1 MNKKIN
7 YKGAIEMIKENPK
20 LIFLIFLSSFPAK
33 QNNKDKR
40 NGVC

>member
-7 YKGAIEMIKENPK
+7 YKGVTEMINENPK
-20 LIFLIFLSSFPAK
+20 LIFAIFLSSFPAK

>member
-7 YKGAIEMIKENPK
+7 YKGATEMIKENPK
-20 LIFLIFLSSFPAK
+20 LIFLYSFPAK

>member
-1 MNKKIN
+1 MHKKIN
-7 YKGAIEMIKENPK
+7 YKGAIEMIEENLK
-20 LIFLIFLSSFPAK
+20 LVFLSSFPAK